1 MPILSICLCSSH
13 HHYFSF
19 SGVIFS
25 SINFNRLYTNVK
37 QWDHF
42 TLTGLMRN
50 TSTQLVSQ
58 YWNIFKWRRN
68 RQSEK
73 SKLKMRYKFLYSYTP
88 WYLKNLIYFYGN
100 NGENVFNNPPRIVD
114 HELSFTHKISIKI
127 YKQFKKRLH
136 FAWDKVSYIGDFVF
150 CHNGFLYIQGKYF
163 I

>member
-1 MPILSICLCSSH
+1 MPVLPICLCLSH

-42 TLTGLMRN
+42 TLAGLMRN

-58 YWNIFKWRRN
+58 YWNILKWRRN

-73 SKLKMRYKFLYSYTP
+73 TKLKMRYKFLYSYTP
-88 WYLKNLIYFYGN
+88 WCLKNLIHFYGN
-100 NGENVFNNPPRIVD
+100 NGENVFSNSPRIVD
-114 HELSFTHKISIKI
+114 HELSFTHEISVKI
-127 YKQFKKRLH
+127 YKQFKKGFTLPGIKFH
-136 FAWDKVSYIGDFVF
+136 IGDFVL
-150 CHNGFLYIQGKYF
+150 CHNGVPYVQGKYF